1 MMRRRLR
8 RLRRLRLREEEDE
21 EEEEE
26 EEEEP
31 ISTNT
36 RSGVARSR
44 LVLRANTRN

>member
-8 RLRRLRLREEEDE
+8 RLRRLRLR
-21 EEEEE
+21 EEEE

-44 LVLRANTRN
+44 LVLRAGTRN

>member
-8 RLRRLRLREEEDE
+8 RLRRLRLR
-21 EEEEE
+21 EEE

>member
-8 RLRRLRLREEEDE
+8 RLRRLRLR
-21 EEEEE
+21 EEEE

-36 RSGVARSR
+36 RSGVARLR

>member
-8 RLRRLRLREEEDE
+8 RLRRLRLR

>member
-8 RLRRLRLREEEDE
+8 RLRRLRLRE

-44 LVLRANTRN
+44 LVLRAGTRN

>member
-8 RLRRLRLREEEDE
+8 RLRRLRLREE

>member
-8 RLRRLRLREEEDE
+8 RLRRLRLR
-21 EEEEE
+21 EEEE

>member
-8 RLRRLRLREEEDE
+8 RLRRLRLR
-21 EEEEE
+21 EE

>member
-8 RLRRLRLREEEDE
+8 RLRRLRLRE